1 MRELPP
7 GVRGF
12 LLAGAFAPAMSTISS
27 ALNALS
33 NVTVVDFVD
42 RLRPGDT
49 VRRAKIFTVV
59 WGVVVMGAGLLA
71 WRLGSILE
79 SIVKINSYFYG
90 CLLGVFLLGIGTT
103 RANAR
108 GATLGLAAGILA
120 VALCS
125 VFQPELW
132 IWFGAI
138 GCVVCFST
146 GYILSPG
153 KFDELRYRASERARN

>member
-1 MRELPP
+1 MSPVQPQPLIPP
-7 GVRGF
+7 WVYTVPWPLVGV
-12 LLAGAFAPAMSTISS
+12 AAIM
-27 ALNALS
+27 
-33 NVTVVDFVD
+33 
-42 RLRPGDT
+42 
-49 VRRAKIFTVV
+49 
-59 WGVVVMGAGLLA
+59 GLLA

-79 SIVKINSYFYG
+79 LIVKINSYFYG

-103 RANAR
+103 RADAR

-125 VFQPELW
+125 AFQPELW

-138 GCVVCFST
+138 GCVVCFSA

-153 KFDELRYRASERARN
+153 TFDDLRYRASERARN